1 MINYAI
7 VKKSSNPRW
16 KFLVLVN
23 NSGTYFPGLCCI
35 FVEVEEVVL
44 GQGLS
49 VVISM
54 SRE

>member
-7 VKKSSNPRW
+7 VKKSSGPWW

-23 NSGTYFPGLCCI
+23 NSGTYLPGLCCI
-35 FVEVEEVVL
+35 IAVDEEVVL

-54 SRE
+54 SGE